1 MPARRGSRRRKG
13 KVERRVRDQRQA
25 VDPRGQVFAD
35 LAALQAWTDAPAGGA
50 GAGSGAARRAGTSVA
65 EAWARERALLTPLP
79 EPLPEPFDVVVMRPV
94 GRDGLVCFEGRQYS
108 VPFRL
113 SARRWRCAAL
123 AGAVQI
129 LKACAEVARHPRG
142 TDRRLVVDPR
152 HYDGPRTRSG

>member
-1 MPARRGSRRRKG
+1 MADWRSWRGN
-13 KVERRVRDQRQA
+13 
-25 VDPRGQVFAD
+25 
-35 LAALQAWTDAPAGGA
+35 
-50 GAGSGAARRAGTSVA
+50 GAARLSGTSVA
-65 EAWARERALLTPLP
+65 EAWAQERVLLTPLP

-113 SARRWRCAAL
+113 IGETVEVRGV

-152 HYDGPRTRSG
+152 HYDGPDTERVIAPAPLGRMGRRLQEILEMPVEKRPLDLYAALAEVSR